1 MIQRLKRLQLLSR
14 LMLGLEA
21 NCMKCLKNIAVVGMV
36 FSGIVFSNTAL
47 SDSTAVA
54 VKTHVDV
61 HTTGGKMTADATAS
75 TQAGTQNTGALFLAE
90 NANKKGIHVLDN
102 GLQYSI
108 EQPGSGAPPHLTDT
122 VQVMYEGRLIDGTVF
137 DSSYARK
144 QPAEF
149 RVDQVIAGWQAALQK
164 MSPGAKWIL
173 YIPSDLAYGARGVPG
188 AIPPNS
194 VLVFTVELL
203 KIQTASS

>member
-1 MIQRLKRLQLLSR
+1 
-14 LMLGLEA
+14 
-21 NCMKCLKNIAVVGMV
+21 MKCLKNIAVFGMV
-36 FSGIVFSNTAL
+36 FSGIVFSHTAL
-47 SDSTAVA
+47 SDSTAA
-54 VKTHVDV
+54 SMKTHVGG
-61 HTTGGKMTADATAS
+61 HTTGGKMTADTTAS
-75 TQAGTQNTGALFLAE
+75 TQAGTQNAGALFLAE
-90 NANKKGIHVLDN
+90 NANKTGIHVLDN

-108 EQPGSGAPPHLTDT
+108 EQPGSGTSPHLTDT

-173 YIPSDLAYGARGVPG
+173 YIPSDLAYGAQGVPG

-194 VLVFTVELL
+194 VLIFTVELL
-203 KIQTASS
+203 KVHTASS

>member
-1 MIQRLKRLQLLSR
+1 
-14 LMLGLEA
+14 
-21 NCMKCLKNIAVVGMV
+21 MKYLKNIAVVGV
-36 FSGIVFSNTAL
+36 VLSGVVCSHTAL
-47 SDSTAVA
+47 SDSTATS
-54 VKTHVDV
+54 VKVHVGV
-61 HTTGGKMTADATAS
+61 QKTGGKMTTDATAS
-75 TQAGTQNTGALFLAE
+75 AQASSQNAGGLFLAE
-90 NANKKGIHVLDN
+90 NAKKKGIQVLDN

-149 RVDQVIAGWQAALQK
+149 RVDQVISGWQIALQK
-164 MSPGAKWIL
+164 MSPGAKWVL
-173 YIPSDLAYGARGVPG
+173 YIPADLAYGARGVPG

-194 VLVFTVELL
+194 VLIFTVELL
-203 KIQTASS
+203 KINKASS